1 VHAIP
6 VHSNSA
12 RQPDSVEWNPVDK
25 PFNKPESKTG
35 RASGFADLHN
45 SNAVPR
51 SPGSKAIDLKC
62 RSGESEAAKSGPE
75 TAPIGVSEN

>member
-1 VHAIP
+1 MPSRYIAIARVNRIP
-6 VHSNSA
+6 SNGIRLTSL
-12 RQPDSVEWNPVDK
+12 
-25 PFNKPESKTG
+25 FNKPESKTG

-75 TAPIGVSEN
+75 TAPIGISEN